1 MVPSLSG
8 PRGIGSL
15 ENSESW
21 ILKSSMFIRRD
32 FLGGKLPS
40 LLSTYSHI
48 QGLCGKCSMTV
59 VGNCAEID

>member
-32 FLGGKLPS
+32 FLGENYLPFS
-40 LLSTYSHI
+40 AHI
-48 QGLCGKCSMTV
+48 VTSRAFVANVL
-59 VGNCAEID
+59 